1 MFKKILLVVVV
12 LGVIAVV
19 LFFAINGSAK
29 KEDGLKTVACQKG
42 EIIDK
47 ALAVGTIVPRH
58 EIAVKSKISGIV
70 KKLYVDVGDQVRV
83 GEPLLDISPDPTPLE
98 YAEAKRQVEISEVT
112 FENADR
118 ELVRSKAL
126 IEKNLI
132 SEHEFENVKAR
143 RDETEL
149 RLSLAREKL
158 SLIEKGQTKIA
169 TTVVDNVI
177 KSSFDGTVL
186 ARFVDVGDPVVPLT
200 SYQAGTEVMTLAD
213 MSDLLFKG
221 TVDEIDVGKLRI
233 GMPVELKVGALPK
246 DKVSG
251 KLTKVSPQAHKDE
264 GSTVFDIEIDLDN
277 PGQTPLRAGYSAN
290 ADIIITKKDSVLI
303 IPERL
308 IEFVKDTAYV
318 EIRDSLGTAT
328 KIPIQTGLSDGI
340 NVEVTGGLAEGAL
353 VVERPPK
360 EIDGMF

>member
-1 MFKKILLVVVV
+1 MVKKIMI
-12 LGVIAVV
+12 GVILVAVVAVV
-19 LFFAINGSAK
+19 LFFTINGSAK
-29 KEDGLKTVACQKG
+29 KDDGFKTVVCQKG

-70 KKLYVDVGDQVRV
+70 KKLYVDVGDVVRV
-83 GEPLLDISPDPTPLE
+83 NDPLMDISPDPTPLE

-112 FENADR
+112 YENAAK
-118 ELVRSKAL
+118 ELERSKAL
-126 IEKNLI
+126 IEKKLI
-132 SEHEFENVKAR
+132 SEQEFDKAKAR
-143 RDETEL
+143 RDEEDV
-149 RLSLAREKL
+149 RLSLAKEKL
-158 SLIEKGQTKIA
+158 ALIERGQTKI
-169 TTVVDNVI
+169 TTTAVDNVI
-177 KSSFDGTVL
+177 KSSFDGIVL

-200 SYQAGTEVMTLAD
+200 SFQAGTEVMTLAD

-221 TVDEIDVGKLRI
+221 TVDEIDVGKLHI

-246 DKVSG
+246 DKVAG
-251 KLTKVSPQAHKDE
+251 RLMKISPQAHKDE

-277 PGQTPLRAGYSAN
+277 AGQTQLRAGYSAN

-308 IEFVKDTAYV
+308 IEFIKDTAYV
-318 EIRDSLGTAT
+318 EIQDSLGLAT

-340 NVEVTGGLAEGAL
+340 NVEVTGGLADGAK

-360 EIDGMF
+360 DISGMF

>member
-1 MFKKILLVVVV
+1 MVKKIMI
-12 LGVIAVV
+12 GVILVAVVAVV

-29 KEDGLKTVACQKG
+29 KDDGLKTVACEKG
-42 EIIDK
+42 TIIDK

-70 KKLYVDVGDQVRV
+70 KKLYVDVGERV
-83 GEPLLDISPDPTPLE
+83 AIDDPLLDISPDPTPLE
-98 YAEAKRQVEISEVT
+98 YAEAKRQVEISQVT
-112 FENADR
+112 YENTAR
-118 ELVRSKAL
+118 ELERSRAL
-126 IEKNLI
+126 VEKKLI
-132 SEHEFENVKAR
+132 SEQEYENVKAR
-143 RDETEL
+143 RDESDL
-149 RLSLAREKL
+149 RLNLAKEKL
-158 SLIEKGQTKIA
+158 GLIEKGQTKS
-169 TTVVDNVI
+169 TTAVVDNVI
-177 KSSFDGTVL
+177 KSSFEGIVL

-200 SYQAGTEVMTLAD
+200 SFQAGTEVMTLAD

-221 TVDEIDVGKLRI
+221 TVDEIDVGKLHI

-246 DKVSG
+246 DKVAG
-251 KLTKVSPQAHKDE
+251 KLTKISPKAHKEE

-277 PGQTPLRAGYSAN
+277 PGQTQLRAGYSAN

-318 EIRDSLGTAT
+318 EIQDSLGLAA

-340 NVEVTGGLAEGAL
+340 NVEVTGGLAEGAK

-360 EIDGMF
+360 DITGMF